1 MSKSTVTF
9 LTLSLACAAWTESA
23 ILPSDR
29 MAMADRLFDRGA
41 YNEAKAEY
49 TALIGAEGVA
59 PDELLYRLAESL
71 RALGDTA
78 AARSRYAELVEK
90 HPTSRHAAR
99 ARLSKAL
106 AAPTDAEKLSEL
118 KSLDNDLVP
127 AETRAIALYHY
138 GTLAND
144 ANALSRCATINP
156 KGQHAV
162 YARLRSAQ
170 ILASDKDPT
179 VRRKAYADLL
189 RLHYLPKSPVADDAL
204 YLAANL
210 SYADKRYGES
220 ATILR
225 RYERLYPNDKRA
237 KEIRTMHA
245 WSEYLNGKYSESA
258 AVCGSGGTDDTDYL
272 LAACAY
278 ASGDF
283 AKAKTLF
290 EKYLASHIDGRYR
303 KAAELPLARMAFE
316 QAGKSENNAENA
328 AMTIEAAKRSA
339 ALSNDPADR
348 LRLGWAY
355 EKAGRD
361 DDAASEYGAIARD
374 FPSTDASAEAL
385 FRKALVDIR
394 ASRWSA
400 AELALAETVSSGH
413 AASRKAEALYWRGV
427 CAFKLEHEAEGSAF
441 LEEAISLGL
450 SMDQSREARLMLA
463 DRMFREERTDEAR
476 KAYAELVSEG
486 AADRM
491 PASKLRAVG
500 KFLLVS
506 GDAFAKEAE
515 MCGKAIVA
523 GATTPEWRQ
532 SGHALEGAAR
542 EAAGRFTEA
551 LESYRAAMSET
562 CRTEDACEAALSLG
576 ILEAKAGNVKEA
588 DAALR
593 EAVKLNQA
601 DNRRR
606 ATAYLW
612 LARNY
617 AAAGDMKNAEGCA
630 TTVVMLFDDKELVA
644 EAQKIIDSINEGGT
658 GK

>member
-9 LTLSLACAAWTESA
+9 LALSLTCSAWAESA

-41 YNEAKAEY
+41 YSEAKDEY
-49 TALIGAEGVA
+49 SALIGAEGVA

-78 AARSRYAELVEK
+78 SARSRYAELIEK

-106 AAPTDAEKLSEL
+106 SAPTDAEKMSEL

-138 GTLAND
+138 GILAND
-144 ANALSRCATINP
+144 ASALSRCATVNP

-170 ILASDKDPT
+170 LLASDKDPT

-189 RLHYLPKSPVADDAL
+189 RLHYMPKSPIADDAL

-237 KEIRTMHA
+237 GEIRTMHA

-258 AVCGSGGTDDTDYL
+258 AVCGQGGTDDTDYL

-283 AKAKTLF
+283 PKAKALF
-290 EKYLASHIDGRYR
+290 EKYLTAHIDGRYR

-316 QAGKSENNAENA
+316 QAGKSEDA

-355 EKAGRD
+355 EKAQRD
-361 DDAASEYGAIARD
+361 DEAAAEYSAIARD
-374 FPSTDASAEAL
+374 FPSSEASAEAL

-400 AELALAETVSSGH
+400 AELALAETVASGR

-427 CAFKLEHEAEGSAF
+427 CAFKLEHEVEGAAF

-450 SMDQSREARLMLA
+450 SLDQSREARLMLA
-463 DRMFREERTDEAR
+463 DRMFREERTEEAR
-476 KAYAELVSEG
+476 KAYAELVAEG

-506 GDAFAKEAE
+506 GDEFSHEAE

-551 LESYRAAMSET
+551 LESYRAAMSEN

-576 ILEAKAGNVKEA
+576 ILEHKAGNTKEA

-617 AAAGDMKNAEGCA
+617 AASGDVKNAEACA
-630 TTVVMLFDDKELVA
+630 TTIVTLFNDKELAA